1 MSFLEKPELSPPNE
15 DGFQF
20 GIDKS
25 LTEYAQTRQFNA
37 GNELPAIP
45 YHVLQVWKDDKL
57 VSRLIVDSK
66 TNEPV
71 ADMPGFESIAARLDM
86 MKLATKMI
94 PKKQ

>member
-1 MSFLEKPELSPPNE
+1 MSFLDKPELSPPN
-15 DGFQF
+15 DKGFQF

-25 LTEYAQTRQFNA
+25 LTEYAQTSQFNA

-45 YHVLQVWKDDKL
+45 YHVLQVWKNDKL

-71 ADMPGFESIAARLDM
+71 ADMPGFESIAARLDI
-86 MKLATKMI
+86 MKLDAKS
-94 PKKQ
+94 KEK